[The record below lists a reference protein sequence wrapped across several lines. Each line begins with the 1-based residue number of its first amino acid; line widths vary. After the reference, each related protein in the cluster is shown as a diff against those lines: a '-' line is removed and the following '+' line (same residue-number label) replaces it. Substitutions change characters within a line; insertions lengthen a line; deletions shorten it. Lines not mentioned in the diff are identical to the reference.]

1 MMRKRF
7 SEEQII
13 TIRNGRLTAV
23 SGDGLEDAVVLPTKI
38 CIR

>member
-1 MMRKRF
+1 MMQKRF

-23 SGDGLEDAVVLPTKI
+23 SGGGLEDSIVNPTKI